1 MVEDVSARLTPG
13 ITGILGR
20 NGAGKTTLMRVLAGV
35 RRPTVGHITLDGRS
49 IYVDR
54 KAMQQHQ
61 AAVGWVPQEPGYP
74 THMRVDRFVEY
85 AAWLKKLELSQRRLH
100 VGRALEQCHIESLA
114 QRRVG
119 SLSGGER
126 QRVVLAAAIV
136 AKPRVL
142 LLDEPTSGLDPA
154 QRESYL
160 TLVREIGETA
170 LVLYA
175 SHIVEDIVRTC
186 SRVLVLDRGKLTDD
200 LGREALSLPPDRL
213 AEKLRQ
219 VVIATGDR
227 NA

>member
-1 MVEDVSARLTPG
+1 
-13 ITGILGR
+13 
-20 NGAGKTTLMRVLAGV
+20 
-35 RRPTVGHITLDGRS
+35 
-49 IYVDR
+49 
-54 KAMQQHQ
+54 
-61 AAVGWVPQEPGYP
+61 
-74 THMRVDRFVEY
+74 
-85 AAWLKKLELSQRRLH
+85 
-100 VGRALEQCHIESLA
+100 
-114 QRRVG
+114 
-119 SLSGGER
+119 
-126 QRVVLAAAIV
+126 VVLAAAIV